1 MPYIGKKPADIIATA
16 VDTTTGT
23 FSGDID
29 VDGTTNLDVV
39 DVDGAVNFAADVT
52 FADGADIITASA
64 GTSNFRAGVNA
75 GNSIESGGNY
85 NVLVGDE
92 AGTAISTGDNNT
104 LIGYAAGDALTT
116 GSHNTFVGENA
127 GTATTGSNNT
137 GIGRHALT
145 ANTSGVN
152 TAVGYTALDANTT
165 GTSNVAVGDAAL
177 GGNVAGDQSVAIGTE
192 ALLVQ
197 NPSGNADM
205 NNVAVGY
212 RSGYAVTT
220 GVENTLI
227 GGLAGDA
234 ITTGNNNTAMGHNSL
249 STNIL
254 SDHNVAIGNDALAT
268 HNTGS
273 SIDAYN
279 VAVGSGAGFA
289 VTTGVQNTFIG
300 GNAGD
305 ANTTSNNNTAVGY
318 QSLFANT
325 TGATNT
331 AVGDSALQSVT
342 TGSGNVGVGQA
353 SGGQGAMINITTES
367 NRAVFGHNSITNA
380 YVKVAFTVTSDARD
394 KMNFEEVPHGLSFV
408 NQLKPV
414 KFNFKKSRENATP
427 HGRTKYG
434 FKAQDIL
441 ALEGDNPIII
451 DDENE
456 DSLKAV
462 ESHLLPVLT
471 KAIQELSAQVT
482 ALTARLTTLEG

>member
-39 DVDGAVNFAADVT
+39 DIDGAVNFAADVT

-75 GNSIESGGNY
+75 GNSITSGGNY

-165 GTSNVAVGDAAL
+165 GTSNVAVGDDAL

-220 GVENTLI
+220 GANNTII
-227 GGLAGDA
+227 GGLAGSTFTTGSRNTLLGTSAGLALETSNSDNTFVGNSA
-234 ITTGNNNTAMGHNSL
+234 GGDITT
-249 STNIL
+249 
-254 SDHNVAIGNDALAT
+254 
-268 HNTGS
+268 
-273 SIDAYN
+273 
-279 VAVGSGAGFA
+279 
-289 VTTGVQNTFIG
+289 
-300 GNAGD
+300 GD
-305 ANTTSNNNTAVGY
+305 ANTILGRFNGNQGGLDIRTSSNNIVLADGDGNPRSKVV
-318 QSLFANT
+318 ANGFTHLSGT
-325 TGATNT
+325 TGIGRFGSMLGVTVADDASLTVQGSAASAGGLIITVYETGGGTGGCFYATFRGGT
-331 AVGDSALQSVT
+331 TLIAEGLSGDCAAADTDGKLCVFKS
-342 TGSGNVGVGQA
+342 SG
-353 SGGQGAMINITTES
+353 T
-367 NRAVFGHNSITNA
+367 H
-380 YVKVAFTVTSDARD
+380 TVTFKNRLGASRTFYIGVYGA
-394 KMNFEEVPHGLSFV
+394 FV
-408 NQLKPV
+408 
-414 KFNFKKSRENATP
+414 T
-427 HGRTKYG
+427 
-434 FKAQDIL
+434 
-441 ALEGDNPIII
+441 
-451 DDENE
+451 
-456 DSLKAV
+456 
-462 ESHLLPVLT
+462 
-471 KAIQELSAQVT
+471 
-482 ALTARLTTLEG
+482 